1 MKMGSITFDWVRLV
15 RKSNTIELSHTNFR
29 VQFYSIM
36 GLIEPN
42 RLISKVGHADVVDA
56 LVGNSRV

>member
-1 MKMGSITFDWVRLV
+1 MDGYEDGFDHVRLGSI
-15 RKSNTIELSHTNFR
+15 SSEIEHNRTLSHK
-29 VQFYSIM
+29 FYSIM